1 MASRIAFI
9 GTGVMG
15 SSMAGHLLKHGHKL
29 HVHNRT
35 KAKAQSLLDAGAVW
49 HDTPGSAASQADVVI
64 TMLGF
69 PKDVEAS
76 YLGSGGVVERAAKG
90 TLLIDMTTSSPSL
103 ARRVFSEAAKKGM
116 VSLDAPVSGG
126 DLGAREAKLAIMV
139 GGSQEAFNRALPL
152 FNLMGKNIALHG
164 PPGAGQ
170 ICKMANQIAV
180 AGNIVAWVESLTYAK
195 KAGLDPATVLATI
208 SSGAAGSWSMANL
221 GPRSLKG
228 DFEPGFYVKHF
239 IKDMKIALES
249 AEEMNL
255 RLPGFAVAKKLYDE
269 IAANGWED
277 KGTQVLWKLY
287 SSL

>member
-1 MASRIAFI
+1 
-9 GTGVMG
+9 
-15 SSMAGHLLKHGHKL
+15 MAGHLLRHGHKL
-29 HVHNRT
+29 HIHNRT
-35 KAKAQSLLDAGAVW
+35 KAKAKSLLDAGAVW
-49 HDTPGSAASQADVVI
+49 HDTAGGAAAEADVVI

-69 PKDVEAS
+69 PKDVETS
-76 YLGSGGVVERAAKG
+76 YLGTGGVVERAGRG

-103 ARRVFSEAAKKGM
+103 ARRIAQAATERGM
-116 VSLDAPVSGG
+116 SSLDAPVSGG

-139 GGSQEAFNRALPL
+139 GGTKDAFDRALPY
-152 FNLMGKNIALHG
+152 FDLMGKNIALHG
-164 PPGAGQ
+164 PAGAGQ

-180 AGNIVAWVESLTYAK
+180 AGNIVAWVEALTYAR
-195 KAGLDPATVLATI
+195 KAGLDPNTVLATI

-255 RLPGFAVAKKLYDE
+255 TLPGFAVAKKLYDDVSK
-269 IAANGWED
+269 NGWDD

>member
-1 MASRIAFI
+1 
-9 GTGVMG
+9 
-15 SSMAGHLLKHGHKL
+15 MAGHLLKHGHKL
-29 HVHNRT
+29 HIHNRT
-35 KAKAQSLLDAGAVW
+35 KAKAQPLLDAGAIW

-69 PKDVEAS
+69 PKDVETS
-76 YLGSGGVVERAAKG
+76 YLGSDGVVERAAKG

-116 VSLDAPVSGG
+116 SSLDAPVSGG

-164 PPGAGQ
+164 PAGAGQ

-180 AGNIVAWVESLTYAK
+180 AGNIVAWVESLTYAQ

-239 IKDMKIALES
+239 LKDMKIALES
-249 AEEMNL
+249 AEELNL
-255 RLPGFAVAKKLYDE
+255 QLPGFTVAKKLYDE
-269 IAANGWED
+269 IATKGWEN

-287 SSL
+287 SSRL